1 MSLSP
6 YVPGTS
12 PVHRLHPLTKAVYA
26 AACIA
31 GAFASPSALLSFLL
45 ALTAFPLV
53 VVAGTLGPFLRL
65 LRNSVLLLFLSLFL
79 IQGLFYPYR
88 ETVLFQLGPVL
99 IWREGL
105 RFAAETAAR
114 LLALVTVTGVVI
126 LTTPPGDLM
135 AALVQKGLSHKLAY
149 SILLTMQ
156 IIPEMQ
162 RRAATILD
170 AQRSRGL
177 ETEGRLPQRAR
188 AYLPL
193 LGPLVM
199 GSLVAIETRALA
211 LEARA
216 FGSPRPKTRL
226 QPLPDARAQSWS
238 RWGMALAAAAILL
251 WRLLLWASRFSG

>member
-6 YVPGTS
+6 YVPGS
-12 PVHRLHPLTKAVYA
+12 SGVHRLHPLTKAVYA
-26 AACIA
+26 AAAIA
-31 GAFASPSALLSFLL
+31 AAFTSPSAWLAFVIALS
-45 ALTAFPLV
+45 AVPLV
-53 VVAGTLGPFLRL
+53 LRAGTLRPFLRL
-65 LRNSVLLLFLSLFL
+65 LRNSVLLLFLSLFV

-88 ETVLFQLGPVL
+88 ATILFRLGPLVF
-99 IWREGL
+99 WVEGL

-114 LLALVTVTGVVI
+114 LLTLVTTTGVVI

-149 SILLTMQ
+149 AILLTMQ

-162 RRAATILD
+162 RRASTILD

-177 ETEGRLPQRAR
+177 ETEGHLLQRAR

-199 GSLVAIETRALA
+199 GSLVGIETRALA

-226 QPLPDARAQSWS
+226 QPLVDSPAQARL
-238 RWGMALAAAAILL
+238 RRLMALAALAVLT
-251 WRLLLWASRFSG
+251 WRLALWLSRLSG